1 MTNTINTFAHILATH
16 VGTPEADDANLAAE
30 TAAAIAAIPER
41 LEAGDVFVEP
51 PKNLEDI
58 IMTEGTANLPILED
72 ALNTMLSPTGPKK
85 RKTLSFAPVLTDEEK
100 AEAVSEASAEAKPA
114 KGKREKAPKAEKPA
128 KPAKVKAEKAPK
140 EPKPAKEP
148 KAPKVKAEKPA
159 KEPRPTKTQDL
170 IELLQATD
178 GATGKDV
185 QELFGWLAHTARG
198 AISTL
203 HRKPG
208 FPKGHKVER
217 TQEEGR
223 GSVYRIVAV
232 KTEGE
237 G

>member
-1 MTNTINTFAHILATH
+1 MTHNLINTFAHIL
-16 VGTPEADDANLAAE
+16 EASTTTVENETVDSIVAE
-30 TAAAIAAIPER
+30 TEAAIAAIPER
-41 LEAGDVFVEP
+41 LEAGEIFVEP

-58 IMTEGTANLPILED
+58 VMTEGKANLPILEA
-72 ALNTMLSPTGPKK
+72 ALNTVLAPAPKK
-85 RKTLSFAPVLTDEEK
+85 RKTLTLAPIMTDEEK
-100 AEAVSEASAEAKPA
+100 AEAAAEAKGEGKPA
-114 KGKREKAPKAEKPA
+114 KGKGKGGKFGSA
-128 KPAKVKAEKAPK
+128 PAKVKAEKAPK

-185 QELFGWLAHTARG
+185 QELFGWLPHTARG

-203 HRKPG
+203 HRKTG
-208 FPKGHKVER
+208 FPAGHKVER

-223 GSVYRIVAV
+223 GSVYRIVPV

>member
-16 VGTPEADDANLAAE
+16 VGAPEAEDANLATE

-100 AEAVSEASAEAKPA
+100 AEAASEASAEGKPA
-114 KGKREKAPKAEKPA
+114 KGKGKGGKFGSA
-128 KPAKVKAEKAPK
+128 PAKVKAEKAPK

-185 QELFGWLAHTARG
+185 QELFGWLPHTARG

-203 HRKPG
+203 HRKTG
-208 FPKGHKVER
+208 FPAGHKVER

-223 GSVYRIVAV
+223 GSVYRIVPV